1 VNAIAFDADVS
12 FGLPVDARPL
22 PYATEHAPM
31 KSAQGGFIE
40 EVALAREDPA
50 ISFCNILLF
59 EFVELAAK
67 GDVRGNEAF
76 AFLRGEGSGG
86 IRDHPIARRSP
97 WQNGHVER
105 LIGSIRRE
113 CLDHIVIMGEDH
125 LRRVL
130 EAYASYY
137 NRVRPHLALDKDA
150 PEPRSVQRIGQV
162 VTRPILG
169 GLHHEYCRA

>member
-1 VNAIAFDADVS
+1 MSQEKPLWGVPRIRRLISLSVTVHPTAEWIAQQITEAFPWDEA
-12 FGLPVDARPL
+12 LPHLIRDRDARYGQL
-22 PYATEHAPM
+22 VKRRMAVM
-31 KSAQGGFIE
+31 
-40 EVALAREDPA
+40 
-50 ISFCNILLF
+50 
-59 EFVELAAK
+59 
-67 GDVRGNEAF
+67 
-76 AFLRGEGSGG
+76 G

-130 EAYASYY
+130 EAYASYC

-150 PEPRSVQRIGQV
+150 PEPRPVQRIGQV
-162 VTRPILG
+162 VARPILG
-169 GLHHEYCRA
+169 GLHHEYCRV